1 MKATNKA
8 NAGSKRRRKRVGQVR
23 PRVQQQAT
31 KQGPG
36 SLVKEVKDRQRDP
49 TQMPH
54 SAEQKTPPDGLE
66 RIRKMWEYK
75 QEELETRWATAQA
88 HQAEQRTRRKRAI
101 KIGSSIA
108 GAALALLLCIA
119 AWIAA

>member
-1 MKATNKA
+1 MGEA
-8 NAGSKRRRKRVGQVR
+8 
-23 PRVQQQAT
+23 
-31 KQGPG
+31 
-36 SLVKEVKDRQRDP
+36 KDRRRDP

-54 SAEQKTPPDGLE
+54 FGGLKTQPDGPE
-66 RIRKMWEYK
+66 RIRKMWECK

-88 HQAEQRTRRKRAI
+88 RQAEQRIRRKRAI

-108 GAALALLLCIA
+108 SAAIPLLLCIA